1 MKKVE
6 ILMVV
11 DAAAALASRD
21 LQSNI
26 YLIDTNK
33 YMGSGNEGQA
43 ELKTACKDGQLLC
56 WRVVAISPDNEVDI
70 VEFNGQMIND
80 RVCIPTRQGLSGDEF
95 WEGRVEAQGQAS
107 TQQYNAT
114 LSIDGSRLTFDPFLV
129 ISL

>member
-80 RVCIPTRQGLSGDEF
+80 RVC
-95 WEGRVEAQGQAS
+95 
-107 TQQYNAT
+107 
-114 LSIDGSRLTFDPFLV
+114 
-129 ISL
+129 

>member
-6 ILMVV
+6 VLMVV
-11 DAAAALASRD
+11 DASAALASRD

-26 YLIDTNK
+26 YLVDTNK

-43 ELKTACKDGQLLC
+43 ELKTACKDGQLIC
-56 WRVVAISPDNEVDI
+56 WRVVPISQDNEVSI

-80 RVCIPTRQGLSGDEF
+80 KVCVPQRQGMSGDYY
-95 WEGRVEAQGQAS
+95 WEARVEAQGQAS

-114 LSIDGSRLTFDPFLV
+114 LAIDGAQLTFDPYLV
-129 ISL
+129 ISV